1 MLRLAHCGEN
11 PVSGLLGVIYIWW
24 IGTQVTMV
32 AMWLCVYKAK
42 KENRCV
48 ALGLITYGNTPTIL

>member
-1 MLRLAHCGEN
+1 MGFLR
-11 PVSGLLGVIYIWW
+11 VDYIYIWW

-32 AMWLCVYKAK
+32 AMWLSVYKAK